1 MFPSGLYALCD
12 DGFRPDLPVEAQVEA
27 MLLGGV
33 RVVQLRLKRTAAA
46 RAVEIA
52 ARLSARCHA
61 AGVVLLVND
70 RVDWAMMAGAD
81 GVHLGAEDL
90 PATDA
95 RRLLGPAAV
104 VGVTVRGAAEARA
117 AREAGADYVGLG
129 PVFAPVSKQ
138 VDAPVLGLEAFR
150 REVAASPLPVVGIG
164 GIGRGTIAA
173 VAAAGAHG
181 AAVVSDL
188 LSAGDIAERAREL
201 DAEFQRG
208 AGQRDRS
215 WP

>member
-12 DGFRPDLPVEAQVEA
+12 DVFRPEVPVEAQGEA
-27 MLLGGV
+27 LLRGGA
-33 RVVQLRLKRTAAA
+33 RVLQLRLKQTGPA

-52 ARLSARCHA
+52 SWLAERCRA
-61 AGVVLLVND
+61 AGAVLLVND
-70 RVDWAMMAGAD
+70 RVDWALLAGAD

-90 PATDA
+90 PPEDA
-95 RRLLGPAAV
+95 RRVLGPDAV
-104 VGVTVRGAAEARA
+104 VGVTVRSAGEAEA
-117 AREAGADYVGLG
+117 ARRAGADYVGLG

-150 REVAASPLPVVGIG
+150 REAARSSLPVVAIG
-164 GIGRGTIAA
+164 GIGRTTIRS

-188 LSAGDIAERAREL
+188 LSAQDIASRAREL
-201 DAEFQRG
+201 EEEFQRG
-208 AGQRDRS
+208 VQDRERGR
-215 WP
+215 